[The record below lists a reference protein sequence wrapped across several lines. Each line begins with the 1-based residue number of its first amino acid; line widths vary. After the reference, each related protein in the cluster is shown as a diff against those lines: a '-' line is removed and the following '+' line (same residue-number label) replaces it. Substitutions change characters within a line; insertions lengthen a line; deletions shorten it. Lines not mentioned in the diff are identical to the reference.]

1 MNILEW
7 SADKQKRKPKK
18 KIDKK
23 NNYMELTNWGE
34 VQTSSV
40 DGPPEHKG
48 IQNLFPGESKEQS
61 RASGK
66 AQEGHW

>member
-1 MNILEW
+1 M
-7 SADKQKRKPKK
+7 
-18 KIDKK
+18 DKK
-23 NNYMELTNWGE
+23 NIYMELTNWGE

-48 IQNLFPGESKEQS
+48 IQNLFPGQSKEQS